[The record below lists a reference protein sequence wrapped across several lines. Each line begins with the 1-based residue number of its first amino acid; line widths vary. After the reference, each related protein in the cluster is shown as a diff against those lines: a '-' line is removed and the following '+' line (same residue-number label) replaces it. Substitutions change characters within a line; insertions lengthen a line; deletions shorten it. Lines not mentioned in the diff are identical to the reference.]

1 MPLVSEKTPQRVL
14 KTHAGIII
22 RFILIAISYLVTE
35 LLKTKTKLRYV
46 RLQSVMENQWI
57 TQAPFINIKGKYFAV
72 SITGDSL

>member
-1 MPLVSEKTPQRVL
+1 MFLNILSDVAINNNSQFESSLTKLQLPLVSEKTPQRVL

-46 RLQSVMENQWI
+46 RV
-57 TQAPFINIKGKYFAV
+57 
-72 SITGDSL
+72 